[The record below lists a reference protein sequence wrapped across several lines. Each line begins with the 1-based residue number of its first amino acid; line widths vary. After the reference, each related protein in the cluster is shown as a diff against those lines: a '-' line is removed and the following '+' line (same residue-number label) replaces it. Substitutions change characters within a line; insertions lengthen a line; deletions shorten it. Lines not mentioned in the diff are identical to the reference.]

1 MSNPAIPLI
10 DMREAHVL
18 PARLLQAYGEVGF
31 AYVTGHGI
39 PQARIEAIFA
49 ASQKFHALPLEQK
62 MAVALDQNHRGYIPI
77 ATSTDRTSTLA
88 EVRRPNQSESFMV
101 MREAGPDDPQ
111 IVSGAFLAGPNQWPD
126 LPGFREDVEGYL
138 AAMTALAGRVIQA
151 FADSLDL
158 DPAALAAPFQPPTLW
173 LRLLH
178 YPPQPAASPDDLF
191 GSAPHTDWGAITLL
205 AQDDV
210 GGLQVMTDEG
220 DWIDVPPRLG
230 TFILNVG
237 DMLHRYSNGVLRSTP
252 HRVINRTG
260 RERYSCAFFYDP
272 SVEAGVAPF
281 AQLVTAERPAA
292 YEPMNYG
299 DFLRH
304 QLGSTYD
311 RHGGEPGQN

>member
-1 MSNPAIPLI
+1 MSDPAIPLI

-31 AYVTGHGI
+31 AYLTGHGV
-39 PQARIEAIFA
+39 PPEQIEAIFT
-49 ASQKFHALPLEQK
+49 ASRRFHALPVARK
-62 MAVALDQNHRGYIPI
+62 MPVSLDRNHRGYIPI

-88 EVRRPNQSESFMV
+88 DVKRPNQSESFMV

-111 IVSGAFLAGPNQWPD
+111 VASGAFLAGPNQWPD
-126 LPGFREDVEGYL
+126 LPGFRDDVTAYL
-138 AAMTALAGRVIQA
+138 SMVSSLAERLIRAFATALGLHPQA
-151 FADSLDL
+151 LDHL
-158 DPAALAAPFQPPTLW
+158 FDPPTLW

-178 YPPQPAASPDDLF
+178 YPPQATAAPGDLY

-205 AQDDV
+205 AQDGV

-220 DWIDVPPRLG
+220 AWIDVPPMPG

-237 DMLHRYSNGVLRSTP
+237 DMLHRLSNGILRSTP

-272 SVEAGVAPF
+272 SVEADIAP
-281 AQLVTAERPAA
+281 QGPLVTPSRPAA
-292 YEPMNYG
+292 YPPLNYG

-311 RHGGEPGQN
+311 RHGGAANQD